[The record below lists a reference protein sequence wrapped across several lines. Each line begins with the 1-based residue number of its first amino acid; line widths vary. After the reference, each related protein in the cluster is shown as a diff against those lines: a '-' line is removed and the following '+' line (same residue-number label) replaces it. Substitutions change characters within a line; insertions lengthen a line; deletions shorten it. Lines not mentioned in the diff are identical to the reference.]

1 MLFVR
6 LIAQPEVKRP
16 KRTYCSAAPAN
27 IALSAVTSVAGLIE
41 CAGALV
47 HGSTLRSWVEA
58 RRTGNRQTTSLPP
71 CIVS

>member
-16 KRTYCSAAPAN
+16 KRTYCSAAQPS
-27 IALSAVTSVAGLIE
+27 IALFAVTSVAGLIE

-47 HGSTLRSWVEA
+47 QRPEPSVPYDA
-58 RRTGNRQTTSLPP
+58 NTTVTNVTTRGFQFS
-71 CIVS
+71 